1 MRRLTTALIGLTMI
15 TTVAAG
21 CAGPPKTASPEPRS
35 TIRITGSLTCLPL
48 LKLLAAEYQKAHP
61 EITFLFLTGAHSS
74 AGIQGARNGTLDIGA
89 VSRDLTAAEKAGLEY
104 RLVSNDGLVVAA
116 SDDVGLTSVSSA
128 QIISLYSGATI
139 NWRELGGPDSA
150 IVVLDRAEDESA
162 KIILRQY
169 VLGKTPVVSSASIM
183 FLESDMIKAL
193 ETTPNAIGYLSF
205 GACVSESLK
214 VNVLRLDGATPSV
227 AAIHAGTYKMVRPL
241 GVLLK
246 RDPSAAVRAF
256 VYWMRGAD
264 AKAFM
269 DKRGYA
275 SPN

>member
-1 MRRLTTALIGLTMI
+1 MRRVPAALISLALISTI
-15 TTVAAG
+15 AAG
-21 CAGPPKTASPEPRS
+21 CAGSPTTPSPKPKS

-48 LKLLAAEYQKAHP
+48 LKLMAAEYRKAHP

-116 SDDVGLTSVSSA
+116 SDDVGLTSLSSG
-128 QIISLYSGATI
+128 QITSIYSGATT
-139 NWRELGGPDSA
+139 NWQELGGPDST

-193 ETTPNAIGYLSF
+193 ETTPNAIGYVSF

-227 AAIHAGTYKMVRPL
+227 AAIHAGTYRMVRPL

-246 RDPSAAVRAF
+246 KNPTAATRSF
-256 VYWMRGAD
+256 VYWLRSAE
-264 AKAFM
+264 AKALM
-269 DKRGYA
+269 DKKGYA
-275 SPN
+275 SPK